1 MKINQLRYFLAV
13 ADKGSVRAAA
23 TALGVSAAAV
33 SQALRE
39 LETAMGTP
47 LFTRESHGAVL
58 SYAGR
63 QFLIHARLILGQVSR
78 AEAEIAQIR
87 GATGGSLTIGVT
99 PWVAQSIL
107 PHALARFHAL
117 RPDVHLDVT
126 EAVGTVHPL
135 LRDGTLDLVIAIP
148 PPRQEASIFY
158 TRELFRCDLAV
169 VGRLGHPFA
178 SATSLEEL
186 VDQDWV
192 LTMLGAGQD
201 EPLVNLLAPHGIA
214 PPPHRV
220 HYARSAL
227 VAISMLEVGNMLT
240 ICPWP
245 LLETPLLRGRVQAL
259 PIRNP
264 LPEMHTAIIV
274 RRNDTLSA
282 AGQLFIDCFE
292 DTTRTCVATDDPA
305 LKRIMN
311 SVERTPDA

>member
-1 MKINQLRYFLAV
+1 MKLNQLRYFLAV

-23 TALGVSAAAV
+23 AALGVSAAAV

-39 LETAMGTP
+39 LEATMATP
-47 LFTRESHGAVL
+47 LLTREAQGAVPT
-58 SYAGR
+58 YAGR
-63 QFLIHARLILGQVSR
+63 QLVVHARLILAQVGR

-87 GATGGSLTIGVT
+87 GAAGGTLTIGVT

-107 PHALARFHAL
+107 PHALARFRAL

-126 EAVGTVHPL
+126 EVVGTLHPL
-135 LRDGTLDLVIAIP
+135 LRDGSLDLVIAMP
-148 PPRQEASIFY
+148 PPHQVSSGFFARD
-158 TRELFRCDLAV
+158 LFRCDFAV

-178 SATSLEEL
+178 RCTSFQEL

-192 LTMLGAGQD
+192 LTLRGEGQD
-201 EPLVNLLAPHGIA
+201 QPLIDLLAPYGIS

-220 HYARSAL
+220 HYARSGL
-227 VAISMLEVGNMLT
+227 VAISMLEVGDMLT

-245 LLETPLLRGRVQAL
+245 LLETPMLRGRVQAL
-259 PIRNP
+259 PIREQ
-264 LPEMHTAIIV
+264 LPEMRTSIVV

-292 DTTRTCVATDDPA
+292 EATRNCVHTEDPA
-305 LKRIMN
+305 MKRIMN
-311 SVERTPDA
+311 SVELMPAA